1 MISNAL
7 IKRKFSKAKPVFD
20 ETLLG
25 LFLSRL
31 KVIGLAHSLELRKYE
46 LNYLES
52 KDILEHIIEMP
63 TRNPIMFLNS
73 MQGYF
78 NLHYSP
84 EFVHMY
90 RQDKYSVLA
99 RSIPL
104 SKHDIAHINM
114 SVSTCFTLKEHA
126 YFILARKVS
135 YN

>member
-1 MISNAL
+1 MDHGNSQGGQCYQGNQLNLFRECIAVISNAL

-73 MQGYF
+73 M
-78 NLHYSP
+78 
-84 EFVHMY
+84 
-90 RQDKYSVLA
+90 
-99 RSIPL
+99 
-104 SKHDIAHINM
+104 
-114 SVSTCFTLKEHA
+114 
-126 YFILARKVS
+126 
-135 YN
+135 